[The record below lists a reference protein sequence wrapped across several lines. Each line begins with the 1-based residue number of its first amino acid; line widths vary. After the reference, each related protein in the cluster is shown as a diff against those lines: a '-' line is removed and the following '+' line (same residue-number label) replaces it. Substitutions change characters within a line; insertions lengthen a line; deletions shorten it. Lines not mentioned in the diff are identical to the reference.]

1 MNIKTIAIALT
12 LGCAMMA
19 HAAADKVVG
28 FFPYWSQYSQF
39 YPKDIRYSY
48 IFILSYAML

>member
-19 HAAADKVVG
+19 QAAADKVVG
-28 FFPYWSQYSQF
+28 FFPYCCLTMPFTNS
-39 YPKDIRYSY
+39 
-48 IFILSYAML
+48 